1 MALVQSNLLDDDDDA
16 EAAHHLSLIMYS
28 VKKRNLWYGNKT
40 HIQHIMV
47 PK

>member
-28 VKKRNLWYGNKT
+28 SP
-40 HIQHIMV
+40 Q
-47 PK
+47 